1 MANTMPT
8 PVNDFCFV
16 NSLQAVAS
24 MGGGDTN
31 LTAPQNYTSITA
43 MRAFL
48 NGFDNKTYSNA
59 NLDIMSTNDMVFA
72 IRSIQDPTTIAN
84 YVTAQVAQP

>member
-16 NSLQAVAS
+16 NSLQATAS
-24 MGGGDTN
+24 MGGGDTL

-48 NGFDNKTYSNA
+48 NGFDPVTYSNA
-59 NLDIMSTNDMVFA
+59 NLDILSTNDMVFA
-72 IRSIQDPTTIAN
+72 IRNIQDSTSIAN
-84 YVTAQVAQP
+84 YIPAQVAQP